1 MLTPKRIKV
10 VSSYPF
16 ELTTCLHLRS
26 QNKIVKAG
34 EFQTKRKV
42 NTSSNY
48 NSPKTHIF
56 DVQNGLFNFVPAC
69 TEDKKSPTLYS
80 SWDKVEQAL
89 MPKNLI

>member
-16 ELTTCLHLRS
+16 ELTTCLRLRS
-26 QNKIVKAG
+26 QNKIVKDG

-48 NSPKTHIF
+48 NSTKTHIF

-69 TEDKKSPTLYS
+69 TEDKKSPPS
-80 SWDKVEQAL
+80 IQAGTKL
-89 MPKNLI
+89 NKSFALA